1 MKQFLSQHNQTR
13 DRLQALRSVLTFCFG
28 IGYIANVFLAQ
39 PLLALINTIM
49 LVFAV
54 ILSFIA
60 TKGSTRMIAAILLF
74 VGAFLLIYAQAPLD
88 VWEKALLENGY
99 LLAMFI
105 MVPLISLP
113 VRYGGYNESLEAL
126 FERFGNSESR
136 FYGLVSVMTAFLG
149 VLVSI
154 ASVPLTCEVARSSRF
169 ADNAR
174 VLATALSR
182 GFITCLFWAPTTATI
197 ALSLQLT
204 GADWLSV
211 LPFGLFFAIVA
222 GFIGWIMTTLRER
235 FIVGRSRAQDS
246 SNEGNVDPVDTDLE
260 TDSSRL
266 SDQGK
271 GAGLSRPGAGTL
283 DHKKIVELIFFSAL
297 YIVAVM
303 LVGQCLGI
311 SIIVAVA
318 LMSILIPI
326 IWMAT
331 IKRTVLF
338 KQKVKEEYVAVKLPN
353 VKGQLILFTA
363 AGVLA
368 SGISYSGVG
377 EMAVTALLQVT
388 NEGVL
393 AVTILVMAL
402 ALVCSAFGVHPL
414 VYTTVIGGSLSAA
427 QLGVSPVYLALL
439 LAMGWALGNAVCPT
453 SANTIAVSQLVEHS
467 PFKLALNWN
476 VSYVLVS
483 TVILIALLWLGH
495 CLALC

>member
-1 MKQFLSQHNQTR
+1 MNKQTR
-13 DRLQALRSVLTFCFG
+13 DRLQAVRSVLTFCFG

-39 PLLALINTIM
+39 SLLALINTIT
-49 LVFAV
+49 LILAV

-60 TKGSTRMIAAILLF
+60 TKGSTRMIAAVLF
-74 VGAFLLIYAQAPLD
+74 IVGAFLLFYTQAPLD

-126 FERFGNSESR
+126 FDRFGNSKSR

-154 ASVPLTCEVARSSRF
+154 ASVPLTCEVARSSHF
-169 ADNAR
+169 ATNAR
-174 VLATALSR
+174 ILATALSR
-182 GFITCLFWAPTTATI
+182 GFVTCLFWAPTTATI

-204 GADWLSV
+204 GANWLSV
-211 LPFGLFFAIVA
+211 LPFGLLFAIIA
-222 GFIGWIMTTLRER
+222 GFIGWIMTTIRENLIAR
-235 FIVGRSRAQDS
+235 RSQLNTSLSKNKNNTHIDANLNS
-246 SNEGNVDPVDTDLE
+246 SSLHPSKYEVTSHQPHSGVFD
-260 TDSSRL
+260 R
-266 SDQGK
+266 
-271 GAGLSRPGAGTL
+271 
-283 DHKKIVELIFFSAL
+283 KKIIELVLFSVL

-303 LVGQCLGI
+303 LVGQCLRI

-326 IWMAT
+326 IWMVA
-331 IKRTVLF
+331 IKRVMLF
-338 KQKVKEEYVAVKLPN
+338 KQKVKDEYVAVKLPN
-353 VKGQLILFTA
+353 VKGQMILFTA

-377 EMAVTALLQVT
+377 EMAVTTLLQIT
-388 NEGVL
+388 NGGALE
-393 AVTILVMAL
+393 ATILVMIL

-414 VYTTVIGGSLSAA
+414 VYTTVIGGSLTAA
-427 QLGVSPVYLALL
+427 QLGVSPVYMTLL

-453 SANTIAVSQLVEHS
+453 SANSIAVSQLVERS

-483 TVILIALLWLGH
+483 TVILVAFLWLGH
-495 CLALC
+495 CASLL

>member
-1 MKQFLSQHNQTR
+1 MNKQTR
-13 DRLQALRSVLTFCFG
+13 DRLQAVRSVLTFCFG

-39 PLLALINTIM
+39 SLLALINTIT
-49 LVFAV
+49 LILAV

-60 TKGSTRMIAAILLF
+60 AKGSTRMIAAVLF
-74 VGAFLLIYAQAPLD
+74 IVGAFLLFYTQAPLD

-126 FERFGNSESR
+126 FDRFGNSKSR

-154 ASVPLTCEVARSSRF
+154 ASVPLTCEVARSSHF
-169 ADNAR
+169 ATNAR
-174 VLATALSR
+174 ILATALSR

-204 GADWLSV
+204 GANWLSV
-211 LPFGLFFAIVA
+211 LPFGLLFAIIA
-222 GFIGWIMTTLRER
+222 GFIGWIMTTIRENLIAR
-235 FIVGRSRAQDS
+235 RSQLNTSLSKNKNDTHIDANLNS
-246 SNEGNVDPVDTDLE
+246 SSLHPSKYEVASHQPHSGVFD
-260 TDSSRL
+260 R
-266 SDQGK
+266 
-271 GAGLSRPGAGTL
+271 
-283 DHKKIVELIFFSAL
+283 KKIIELVLFSVL

-303 LVGQCLGI
+303 LVGQCLRI

-326 IWMAT
+326 IWMVA
-331 IKRTVLF
+331 IKRVTLF
-338 KQKVKEEYVAVKLPN
+338 KQKVKDEYVAVKLPN
-353 VKGQLILFTA
+353 VKGQMILFTA

-377 EMAVTALLQVT
+377 EMAVTALLQIT
-388 NEGVL
+388 NGGALE
-393 AVTILVMAL
+393 ATILVMVL

-414 VYTTVIGGSLSAA
+414 VYTTVIGGSLTAV
-427 QLGVSPVYLALL
+427 QLGVSPVYMALL

-453 SANTIAVSQLVEHS
+453 SANSIAVSQLVERS

-483 TVILIALLWLGH
+483 TVILVAFLWLGH
-495 CLALC
+495 CASLL

>member
-1 MKQFLSQHNQTR
+1 MNKQTR
-13 DRLQALRSVLTFCFG
+13 DRLQAVRSVLTFCFG

-39 PLLALINTIM
+39 SLLALINTIT
-49 LVFAV
+49 LILAV

-60 TKGSTRMIAAILLF
+60 TKGSTRMIAAVLF
-74 VGAFLLIYAQAPLD
+74 IVGAFLLFYTQAPLD

-126 FERFGNSESR
+126 FDRFGNSKSR

-154 ASVPLTCEVARSSRF
+154 ASVPLTCEVARSSHF
-169 ADNAR
+169 ATNAR
-174 VLATALSR
+174 ILATALSR
-182 GFITCLFWAPTTATI
+182 GFVTCLFWAPTTATI

-204 GADWLSV
+204 GANWLSV
-211 LPFGLFFAIVA
+211 LPFGLLFAIIA
-222 GFIGWIMTTLRER
+222 GFIGWIMTTIRENLIAR
-235 FIVGRSRAQDS
+235 RSQLNTSLSKNKNNTHIDANLNS
-246 SNEGNVDPVDTDLE
+246 SSLHPSKYEVTSHQPHSGIFD
-260 TDSSRL
+260 R
-266 SDQGK
+266 
-271 GAGLSRPGAGTL
+271 
-283 DHKKIVELIFFSAL
+283 KKIIELVLFSVL

-303 LVGQCLGI
+303 LVGQCLRI

-326 IWMAT
+326 IWMVA
-331 IKRTVLF
+331 IKRVTLF
-338 KQKVKEEYVAVKLPN
+338 KQKVKDEYVAVKLPN
-353 VKGQLILFTA
+353 VKGQMILFTA

-377 EMAVTALLQVT
+377 EMAVTTLLQIT
-388 NEGVL
+388 NGGALE
-393 AVTILVMAL
+393 ATILVMIL

-414 VYTTVIGGSLSAA
+414 VYTTVIGGSLTAA
-427 QLGVSPVYLALL
+427 QLGVSPVYMTLL

-453 SANTIAVSQLVEHS
+453 SANSIAVSQLVERS

-483 TVILIALLWLGH
+483 TVILVAFLWLGH
-495 CLALC
+495 CASLL

>member
-1 MKQFLSQHNQTR
+1 MNKQTG
-13 DRLQALRSVLTFCFG
+13 DRLQAVRSVLTFCFG

-39 PLLALINTIM
+39 SLLALINTIT
-49 LVFAV
+49 LILAV

-60 TKGSTRMIAAILLF
+60 TKGSTRMIAAVLF
-74 VGAFLLIYAQAPLD
+74 IVGAFLLFYTQAPLD

-126 FERFGNSESR
+126 FDRFGNSKSR

-154 ASVPLTCEVARSSRF
+154 ASVPLTCEVARSSHF
-169 ADNAR
+169 ATNAR
-174 VLATALSR
+174 ILATALSR

-204 GADWLSV
+204 GANWLSV
-211 LPFGLFFAIVA
+211 LPFGLLFAIIA
-222 GFIGWIMTTLRER
+222 GFIGWIMTTIRENLIARRSQLNTSLSKNKNDTHIDANLNSSSLRASKHE
-235 FIVGRSRAQDS
+235 VA
-246 SNEGNVDPVDTDLE
+246 SNQPYSGVFD
-260 TDSSRL
+260 R
-266 SDQGK
+266 
-271 GAGLSRPGAGTL
+271 
-283 DHKKIVELIFFSAL
+283 KKIIELVLFSVL

-303 LVGQCLGI
+303 LVGQCLKI

-326 IWMAT
+326 IWMVA
-331 IKRTVLF
+331 IKRVTLF
-338 KQKVKEEYVAVKLPN
+338 KQKVKDEYVAVKLPN
-353 VKGQLILFTA
+353 VKGQMILFTA

-377 EMAVTALLQVT
+377 EMAVTALLQIT
-388 NEGVL
+388 NGGALE
-393 AVTILVMAL
+393 ATILVMVL

-414 VYTTVIGGSLSAA
+414 VYTTVIGGSLTAA
-427 QLGVSPVYLALL
+427 QLGVSPVYMALL

-453 SANTIAVSQLVEHS
+453 SANSIAVSQLVERS

-483 TVILIALLWLGH
+483 TVILVALLWLGH
-495 CLALC
+495 CASLL

>member
-1 MKQFLSQHNQTR
+1 MKHFLSQHNQIE
-13 DRLQALRSVLTFCFG
+13 DRLQTLRSVLTFCFG
-28 IGYIANVFLAQ
+28 IGYIANVFLVQ

-49 LVFAV
+49 LVLAV

-60 TKGSTRMIAAILLF
+60 TKGSTRMIAAVLLF

-169 ADNAR
+169 AANAR

-182 GFITCLFWAPTTATI
+182 GVITCLFWAPTTATI

-246 SNEGNVDPVDTDLE
+246 SNEGNVDPDSDA
-260 TDSSRL
+260 DSSRS
-266 SDQGK
+266 SDRGK
-271 GAGLSRPGAGTL
+271 GAGLSRPGAGAL
-283 DHKKIVELIFFSAL
+283 DHKKIAELILFSVL

-326 IWMAT
+326 IWMAA

-353 VKGQLILFTA
+353 VKGQMILFTA

-388 NEGVL
+388 NEGAL

>member
-1 MKQFLSQHNQTR
+1 MNKQTG
-13 DRLQALRSVLTFCFG
+13 DRLQTARSVLTFCFG

-39 PLLALINTIM
+39 PLLALINTVT
-49 LVFAV
+49 LVLAV

-60 TKGSTRMIAAILLF
+60 TKGSTRMIAAVLF
-74 VGAFLLIYAQAPLD
+74 FIGSLLLIYAQAPLD

-126 FERFGNSESR
+126 FDRFGNSKSR

-154 ASVPLTCEVARSSRF
+154 ASVPLTCEVARSSHF
-169 ADNAR
+169 ATNAR
-174 VLATALSR
+174 ILATALSR

-211 LPFGLFFAIVA
+211 LPFGLFFAIIA
-222 GFIGWIMTTLRER
+222 GFIGWVMTTIRENLIARR
-235 FIVGRSRAQDS
+235 FNPNTSSRSKSACIITEQDS
-246 SNEGNVDPVDTDLE
+246 FSPYASVDGTTTDPPH
-260 TDSSRL
+260 SS
-266 SDQGK
+266 
-271 GAGLSRPGAGTL
+271 TL
-283 DHKKIVELIFFSAL
+283 DHKKIVELVLFSAL

-303 LVGQCLGI
+303 LIGQCLKI

-326 IWMAT
+326 IWMVAIRRVT
-331 IKRTVLF
+331 LF
-338 KQKVKEEYVAVKLPN
+338 RQKVKDEYVAIKLPN
-353 VKGQLILFTA
+353 VKGQMILFTA

-377 EMAVTALLQVT
+377 KVAVTALLQIT
-388 NEGVL
+388 NGGVL
-393 AVTILVMAL
+393 EVTILVMAL

-453 SANTIAVSQLVEHS
+453 SANSIAVSQLVEHS

-483 TVILIALLWLGH
+483 AVVLVVFLWLGH
-495 CLALC
+495 CVSLL

>member
-1 MKQFLSQHNQTR
+1 MNKQTR
-13 DRLQALRSVLTFCFG
+13 DRLQAVRSVLTFCFG

-39 PLLALINTIM
+39 SLLALINTIT
-49 LVFAV
+49 LILAV

-60 TKGSTRMIAAILLF
+60 TKGSTRMIAAVLF
-74 VGAFLLIYAQAPLD
+74 VVGAFLLIYTQAPLD

-105 MVPLISLP
+105 MIPLISLP

-126 FERFGNSESR
+126 FDHFGNSKSH

-154 ASVPLTCEVARSSRF
+154 ASVPLTCEVARSSHF
-169 ADNAR
+169 ATNAR
-174 VLATALSR
+174 ILATALSR

-204 GADWLSV
+204 GANWLSV
-211 LPFGLFFAIVA
+211 LPFGLLFAIIA
-222 GFIGWIMTTLRER
+222 GFIGWIMTTIRENLIAR
-235 FIVGRSRAQDS
+235 RSQLNTSLSKNKNNTHIDANLNS
-246 SNEGNVDPVDTDLE
+246 SSLHPSKYEVTSHQPHSGVFD
-260 TDSSRL
+260 R
-266 SDQGK
+266 
-271 GAGLSRPGAGTL
+271 
-283 DHKKIVELIFFSAL
+283 KKIIELVLFSVL

-303 LVGQCLGI
+303 LVGQCLRI

-326 IWMAT
+326 IWMVA
-331 IKRTVLF
+331 IKRVTLF
-338 KQKVKEEYVAVKLPN
+338 KQKVKDEYVAVKLPN
-353 VKGQLILFTA
+353 VKGQMILFTA

-377 EMAVTALLQVT
+377 EMAVTTLLQIT
-388 NEGVL
+388 NGGALE
-393 AVTILVMAL
+393 ATILVMIL

-414 VYTTVIGGSLSAA
+414 VYTTVIGGSLTAA
-427 QLGVSPVYLALL
+427 QLGVSPVYMTLL

-453 SANTIAVSQLVEHS
+453 SANSIAVSQLVERS

-483 TVILIALLWLGH
+483 TVILVAFLWLGH
-495 CLALC
+495 CASLL

>member
-1 MKQFLSQHNQTR
+1 MNKQTR
-13 DRLQALRSVLTFCFG
+13 DRLQAVRSVLTFCFG

-39 PLLALINTIM
+39 SLLALINTIT
-49 LVFAV
+49 LILAV

-60 TKGSTRMIAAILLF
+60 TKGSTRMIAAVLF
-74 VGAFLLIYAQAPLD
+74 IVGAFLLFYTQAPLD

-105 MVPLISLP
+105 MVPLIRLP

-126 FERFGNSESR
+126 FDRFGNSKSR

-154 ASVPLTCEVARSSRF
+154 ASVPLTCEVARSSHF
-169 ADNAR
+169 AANAR
-174 VLATALSR
+174 ILATALSR

-204 GADWLSV
+204 GANWLSV
-211 LPFGLFFAIVA
+211 LPFGLLFAIIA
-222 GFIGWIMTTLRER
+222 GFIGWIMTTIRENLIAR
-235 FIVGRSRAQDS
+235 RSQLNTSLSKNKNDTHIDANLNS
-246 SNEGNVDPVDTDLE
+246 SSLHPSKYEVTSHQPHSGVFD
-260 TDSSRL
+260 R
-266 SDQGK
+266 
-271 GAGLSRPGAGTL
+271 
-283 DHKKIVELIFFSAL
+283 KKIIELVLFSVL

-303 LVGQCLGI
+303 LVGQCLRI

-326 IWMAT
+326 IWMVA
-331 IKRTVLF
+331 IKRVTLF
-338 KQKVKEEYVAVKLPN
+338 KQKVKDEYVAVKLPN
-353 VKGQLILFTA
+353 VKGQMILFTA

-377 EMAVTALLQVT
+377 EMAVTTLLQIT
-388 NEGVL
+388 NGGALE
-393 AVTILVMAL
+393 ATILVMIL

-414 VYTTVIGGSLSAA
+414 VYTTVIGGSLTAA
-427 QLGVSPVYLALL
+427 QLGVSPVYMALL

-453 SANTIAVSQLVEHS
+453 SANSIAVSQLVERS

-483 TVILIALLWLGH
+483 TVILVAFLWLGH
-495 CLALC
+495 CASLL

>member
-1 MKQFLSQHNQTR
+1 MNKQTR
-13 DRLQALRSVLTFCFG
+13 DRLQAVRSVLTFCFG

-39 PLLALINTIM
+39 SLLALINTIT
-49 LVFAV
+49 LILAV

-60 TKGSTRMIAAILLF
+60 TKGSTRMIAAVLF
-74 VGAFLLIYAQAPLD
+74 IVGAFLLFYTQAPLD

-126 FERFGNSESR
+126 FDRFGNSKSR

-154 ASVPLTCEVARSSRF
+154 ASVPLTCEVARSSHF
-169 ADNAR
+169 AANAR
-174 VLATALSR
+174 ILATALSR

-211 LPFGLFFAIVA
+211 LPFGLLFAIIA
-222 GFIGWIMTTLRER
+222 GFIGWIMTTIRENLIAR
-235 FIVGRSRAQDS
+235 RSQLNTSLSKNKNDTHIDANLNS
-246 SNEGNVDPVDTDLE
+246 SSLHPSKYEVTSHQPHSGVFD
-260 TDSSRL
+260 R
-266 SDQGK
+266 
-271 GAGLSRPGAGTL
+271 
-283 DHKKIVELIFFSAL
+283 KKIIELVLFSVL

-303 LVGQCLGI
+303 LVGQCLRI

-326 IWMAT
+326 IWMVA
-331 IKRTVLF
+331 IKRVTLF
-338 KQKVKEEYVAVKLPN
+338 KQKVKDEYVAVKLPN
-353 VKGQLILFTA
+353 VKGQMILFTA

-377 EMAVTALLQVT
+377 EMAVTTLLQIT
-388 NEGVL
+388 NGGALE
-393 AVTILVMAL
+393 ATILVMIL

-414 VYTTVIGGSLSAA
+414 VYTTVIGGSLTAA
-427 QLGVSPVYLALL
+427 QLGVSPVYMALL

-453 SANTIAVSQLVEHS
+453 SANSIAVSQLVERS

-483 TVILIALLWLGH
+483 TVILVAFLWLGH
-495 CLALC
+495 CASLL

>member
-1 MKQFLSQHNQTR
+1 MNKQTR
-13 DRLQALRSVLTFCFG
+13 DRLQAVRSVLTFCFG

-39 PLLALINTIM
+39 SLLALINTIT
-49 LVFAV
+49 LILAV

-60 TKGSTRMIAAILLF
+60 TKGSTRMIAAVLF
-74 VGAFLLIYAQAPLD
+74 IVGAFLLFYTQAPLD

-126 FERFGNSESR
+126 FDRFGDSKSR

-154 ASVPLTCEVARSSRF
+154 ASVPLTCEVARSRHF
-169 ADNAR
+169 ATNAR
-174 VLATALSR
+174 ILATALSR

-204 GADWLSV
+204 GANWLSV
-211 LPFGLFFAIVA
+211 LPFGLLFAIIA
-222 GFIGWIMTTLRER
+222 GFIGWIMTTIRENLIAR
-235 FIVGRSRAQDS
+235 RSQLNTSLSKNKNDTHIDANLNS
-246 SNEGNVDPVDTDLE
+246 SSLHPSKYEVTSHQPHSGVFD
-260 TDSSRL
+260 R
-266 SDQGK
+266 
-271 GAGLSRPGAGTL
+271 
-283 DHKKIVELIFFSAL
+283 KKIIELVLFSVL

-303 LVGQCLGI
+303 LVGQCLRI

-326 IWMAT
+326 IWMVA
-331 IKRTVLF
+331 IKRVTLF
-338 KQKVKEEYVAVKLPN
+338 KQKVKDEYVAVKLPN
-353 VKGQLILFTA
+353 VKGQMILFTA

-377 EMAVTALLQVT
+377 EMAVTTLLQIT
-388 NEGVL
+388 NGGALE
-393 AVTILVMAL
+393 ATILVMIL

-414 VYTTVIGGSLSAA
+414 VYTTVIGGSLTAA
-427 QLGVSPVYLALL
+427 QLGVSPVYMTLL

-453 SANTIAVSQLVEHS
+453 SANSIAVSQLVERS

-483 TVILIALLWLGH
+483 TVILVAFLWLGH
-495 CLALC
+495 CASLL

>member
-1 MKQFLSQHNQTR
+1 MNKQTR
-13 DRLQALRSVLTFCFG
+13 DRLQAVRSVLTFCFG

-39 PLLALINTIM
+39 SLLALINTIT
-49 LVFAV
+49 LILAV

-60 TKGSTRMIAAILLF
+60 TKGSTRMIAAVLF
-74 VGAFLLIYAQAPLD
+74 IVGAFLLFYTQAPLD

-126 FERFGNSESR
+126 FDRFGNSKSR

-154 ASVPLTCEVARSSRF
+154 ASVPLTCEVARSSHF
-169 ADNAR
+169 ATNAR
-174 VLATALSR
+174 ILATALSR

-204 GADWLSV
+204 GANWLSV
-211 LPFGLFFAIVA
+211 LPFGLLFAIIA
-222 GFIGWIMTTLRER
+222 GFIGWIMTTIRENLIAR
-235 FIVGRSRAQDS
+235 RSQLNTSLSKNKNDTHIDANLNS
-246 SNEGNVDPVDTDLE
+246 SSLHPSKYEVTSHQPHSGVFD
-260 TDSSRL
+260 R
-266 SDQGK
+266 
-271 GAGLSRPGAGTL
+271 
-283 DHKKIVELIFFSAL
+283 KKIIELVLFSVL

-303 LVGQCLGI
+303 LVGQCLRI

-326 IWMAT
+326 IWMVA
-331 IKRTVLF
+331 IKRVTLF
-338 KQKVKEEYVAVKLPN
+338 KQKVKDEYVAVKLPN
-353 VKGQLILFTA
+353 VKGQMILFTA

-377 EMAVTALLQVT
+377 EMAVTTLLQIT
-388 NEGVL
+388 NGGALE
-393 AVTILVMAL
+393 ATILVMIL

-414 VYTTVIGGSLSAA
+414 VYTTVIGGSLTAA
-427 QLGVSPVYLALL
+427 QLGVSPVYMTLL

-453 SANTIAVSQLVEHS
+453 SANSIAVSQLVERS

-483 TVILIALLWLGH
+483 TVILVAFLWLGH
-495 CLALC
+495 CASLL

>member
-1 MKQFLSQHNQTR
+1 MNKQTR
-13 DRLQALRSVLTFCFG
+13 DRLQAVRSVLTFCFG

-39 PLLALINTIM
+39 SLLALINTIT
-49 LVFAV
+49 LILAV

-60 TKGSTRMIAAILLF
+60 TKGSTRMIAAVLF
-74 VGAFLLIYAQAPLD
+74 IVGAFLLFYTQAPLD

-126 FERFGNSESR
+126 FDRFGNSKSR

-154 ASVPLTCEVARSSRF
+154 ASVPLTCEVARSSHF
-169 ADNAR
+169 AANAR
-174 VLATALSR
+174 ILATALSR

-204 GADWLSV
+204 GANWLSV
-211 LPFGLFFAIVA
+211 LPFGLLFAIIA
-222 GFIGWIMTTLRER
+222 GFIGWIMTTIRENLIAR
-235 FIVGRSRAQDS
+235 RSQLNTSLSKNKNNTHIDANLNS
-246 SNEGNVDPVDTDLE
+246 SSLHPSKYEVTSHQPHSGVFD
-260 TDSSRL
+260 R
-266 SDQGK
+266 
-271 GAGLSRPGAGTL
+271 
-283 DHKKIVELIFFSAL
+283 KKIIELVLLSVL

-303 LVGQCLGI
+303 LVGQCLRI

-326 IWMAT
+326 IWMVA
-331 IKRTVLF
+331 IKRVILF
-338 KQKVKEEYVAVKLPN
+338 KQKVKDEYVAVKLPN
-353 VKGQLILFTA
+353 VKGQMILFTA

-377 EMAVTALLQVT
+377 EMVVTALLQIT
-388 NEGVL
+388 NGGAL
-393 AVTILVMAL
+393 GATILVMIL
-402 ALVCSAFGVHPL
+402 ALVCSAFGIHPL
-414 VYTTVIGGSLSAA
+414 VYTTVIGGSLTAA
-427 QLGVSPVYLALL
+427 QLGVSPVYMALL

-453 SANTIAVSQLVEHS
+453 SANSIAVSQLVERS

-483 TVILIALLWLGH
+483 TVILVAFLWLGH
-495 CLALC
+495 CASLL

>member
-1 MKQFLSQHNQTR
+1 MKHFLSQHNQIE
-13 DRLQALRSVLTFCFG
+13 DRLQTLRSVLTFCFG
-28 IGYIANVFLAQ
+28 IGYIANVFLVQ

-49 LVFAV
+49 LVLAV

-60 TKGSTRMIAAILLF
+60 TKGSTRMIAAVLLF

-169 ADNAR
+169 AANAR

-246 SNEGNVDPVDTDLE
+246 SNEGNVDPDSDA
-260 TDSSRL
+260 DSSRS
-266 SDQGK
+266 SDRGK
-271 GAGLSRPGAGTL
+271 GAGLSRPGAGAL
-283 DHKKIVELIFFSAL
+283 DHKKIAELILFSVL

-326 IWMAT
+326 IWMAA

-353 VKGQLILFTA
+353 VKGQMILFTA

>member
-1 MKQFLSQHNQTR
+1 MNKQTR
-13 DRLQALRSVLTFCFG
+13 DRLQAVRSVLTFCFG

-39 PLLALINTIM
+39 SLLALINTIT
-49 LVFAV
+49 LILAV

-60 TKGSTRMIAAILLF
+60 TKGSTRMIAAVLF
-74 VGAFLLIYAQAPLD
+74 IVGAFLLFYTQAPLD

-126 FERFGNSESR
+126 FDRFGNSKSR

-154 ASVPLTCEVARSSRF
+154 ASVPLTCEVARSSHF
-169 ADNAR
+169 ATNAR
-174 VLATALSR
+174 ILATALSR

-204 GADWLSV
+204 GANWLSV
-211 LPFGLFFAIVA
+211 LPFGLLFAIIA
-222 GFIGWIMTTLRER
+222 GFIGWIMTTIRENLIARRSQLNTSLSKNKNDTHIDANLNSSSLRASKHE
-235 FIVGRSRAQDS
+235 VV
-246 SNEGNVDPVDTDLE
+246 SNQPHSGIFD
-260 TDSSRL
+260 R
-266 SDQGK
+266 
-271 GAGLSRPGAGTL
+271 
-283 DHKKIVELIFFSAL
+283 KKIIELVLFSVL

-303 LVGQCLGI
+303 LVGQCLRI

-326 IWMAT
+326 IWMVA
-331 IKRTVLF
+331 IKRVTLF
-338 KQKVKEEYVAVKLPN
+338 KQKVKDEYVAVKLPN
-353 VKGQLILFTA
+353 VKGQMILFTA

-377 EMAVTALLQVT
+377 EMVVTALLQIT
-388 NEGVL
+388 NGGALE
-393 AVTILVMAL
+393 ATILVMVL

-414 VYTTVIGGSLSAA
+414 VYTTVIGGSLTAA
-427 QLGVSPVYLALL
+427 QLGVSPVYMALL

-453 SANTIAVSQLVEHS
+453 SANSIAVSQLVERS

-483 TVILIALLWLGH
+483 TVILVAFLWLGH
-495 CLALC
+495 CTSLL

>member
-1 MKQFLSQHNQTR
+1 MNKQTR
-13 DRLQALRSVLTFCFG
+13 DRLQAVRSVLTFCFG

-39 PLLALINTIM
+39 SLLALINTIT
-49 LVFAV
+49 LILAV

-60 TKGSTRMIAAILLF
+60 TKGSTRMIAAVLF
-74 VGAFLLIYAQAPLD
+74 IVGAFLLFYTQAPLD

-126 FERFGNSESR
+126 FDRFGNSKSR

-154 ASVPLTCEVARSSRF
+154 ASVPLTCEVARSSHF
-169 ADNAR
+169 AANAR
-174 VLATALSR
+174 ILATALSR

-204 GADWLSV
+204 GANWLSV
-211 LPFGLFFAIVA
+211 LPFGLLFAIIA
-222 GFIGWIMTTLRER
+222 GFIGWIMTTIRENLIAR
-235 FIVGRSRAQDS
+235 RSQLNTSLSKNKNDTHIDANLNS
-246 SNEGNVDPVDTDLE
+246 SSLHPSKYEVTSHQPHSGVFD
-260 TDSSRL
+260 R
-266 SDQGK
+266 
-271 GAGLSRPGAGTL
+271 
-283 DHKKIVELIFFSAL
+283 KKIIELVLFSVL

-303 LVGQCLGI
+303 LVGQCLRI

-326 IWMAT
+326 IWMVA
-331 IKRTVLF
+331 IKRVTLF
-338 KQKVKEEYVAVKLPN
+338 KQKVKDEYVAVKLPN
-353 VKGQLILFTA
+353 VKGQMILFTA

-377 EMAVTALLQVT
+377 EMAVTTLLQIT
-388 NEGVL
+388 NGGALE
-393 AVTILVMAL
+393 ATILVMVL

-414 VYTTVIGGSLSAA
+414 VYTTVIGGSLTAA
-427 QLGVSPVYLALL
+427 QLGVSPVYMALL

-453 SANTIAVSQLVEHS
+453 SANSIAVSQLVERS

-483 TVILIALLWLGH
+483 TVILVAFLWLGH
-495 CLALC
+495 CASLL

>member
-1 MKQFLSQHNQTR
+1 MNKQTR
-13 DRLQALRSVLTFCFG
+13 DRLQAVRSVLTFCFG

-39 PLLALINTIM
+39 SLLALINTIT
-49 LVFAV
+49 LILAV

-60 TKGSTRMIAAILLF
+60 TKGSTRMIAAVLF
-74 VGAFLLIYAQAPLD
+74 IVGAFLLFYTQAPLD

-126 FERFGNSESR
+126 FDRFGNSKSR

-154 ASVPLTCEVARSSRF
+154 ASVPLTCEVARSSHF
-169 ADNAR
+169 ATNAR
-174 VLATALSR
+174 ILATALSR
-182 GFITCLFWAPTTATI
+182 GFVTCLFWAPTTATI

-204 GADWLSV
+204 GANWLSV
-211 LPFGLFFAIVA
+211 LPFGLLFAIIA
-222 GFIGWIMTTLRER
+222 GFIGWIMTTIRENLIAR
-235 FIVGRSRAQDS
+235 RSQLNTSLSKNKNNTHIDANLNS
-246 SNEGNVDPVDTDLE
+246 SSLHPSKYEVTSHQPHSGVFD
-260 TDSSRL
+260 R
-266 SDQGK
+266 
-271 GAGLSRPGAGTL
+271 
-283 DHKKIVELIFFSAL
+283 KKIIELVLFSVL

-303 LVGQCLGI
+303 LVGQCLRI

-326 IWMAT
+326 IWMVA
-331 IKRTVLF
+331 IKRVTLF
-338 KQKVKEEYVAVKLPN
+338 KQKVKDEYVAVKLPN
-353 VKGQLILFTA
+353 VKGQMILFTA

-377 EMAVTALLQVT
+377 EMAVTTLLQIT
-388 NEGVL
+388 NGGALE
-393 AVTILVMAL
+393 ATILVMIL

-414 VYTTVIGGSLSAA
+414 VYTTVIGGSLTAA
-427 QLGVSPVYLALL
+427 QLGVSPVYMTLL

-453 SANTIAVSQLVEHS
+453 SANSIAVSQLVERS

-483 TVILIALLWLGH
+483 TVILVAFLWLGH
-495 CLALC
+495 CASLL

>member
-1 MKQFLSQHNQTR
+1 MNKQTR
-13 DRLQALRSVLTFCFG
+13 DRLQAVRSVLTFCFG

-39 PLLALINTIM
+39 SLLALINTIT
-49 LVFAV
+49 LILAV

-60 TKGSTRMIAAILLF
+60 TKGSTRMIAAVLF
-74 VGAFLLIYAQAPLD
+74 IVGAFLLFYTQAPLD

-126 FERFGNSESR
+126 FDRFGNSKSR

-154 ASVPLTCEVARSSRF
+154 ASVPLTCEVARSSHF
-169 ADNAR
+169 ATNAR
-174 VLATALSR
+174 ILATALSR

-204 GADWLSV
+204 GANWLSV
-211 LPFGLFFAIVA
+211 LPFGLLFAIIA
-222 GFIGWIMTTLRER
+222 GFIGWIMTTIRENLIAR
-235 FIVGRSRAQDS
+235 RSQLNTSLSKNKNDTHIDANLNS
-246 SNEGNVDPVDTDLE
+246 SSLHPSKYEVTSHQPHSGVFD
-260 TDSSRL
+260 R
-266 SDQGK
+266 
-271 GAGLSRPGAGTL
+271 
-283 DHKKIVELIFFSAL
+283 KKIIELVLFSVL

-303 LVGQCLGI
+303 LVGQCLRI

-326 IWMAT
+326 IWMVA
-331 IKRTVLF
+331 IKRVTLF
-338 KQKVKEEYVAVKLPN
+338 KQKVKDEYVAVKLPN
-353 VKGQLILFTA
+353 VKGQMILFTA

-377 EMAVTALLQVT
+377 EMAVTTLLQIT
-388 NEGVL
+388 NGGALE
-393 AVTILVMAL
+393 ATILVMIL

-414 VYTTVIGGSLSAA
+414 VYTTVIGGSLTAA
-427 QLGVSPVYLALL
+427 QLGVSPVYMALL

-453 SANTIAVSQLVEHS
+453 SANSIAVSQLVERS

-483 TVILIALLWLGH
+483 TVILVAFLWLGH
-495 CLALC
+495 CASLL

>member
-1 MKQFLSQHNQTR
+1 M
-13 DRLQALRSVLTFCFG
+13 
-28 IGYIANVFLAQ
+28 
-39 PLLALINTIM
+39 
-49 LVFAV
+49 
-54 ILSFIA
+54 
-60 TKGSTRMIAAILLF
+60 
-74 VGAFLLIYAQAPLD
+74 
-88 VWEKALLENGY
+88 
-99 LLAMFI
+99 
-105 MVPLISLP
+105 
-113 VRYGGYNESLEAL
+113 
-126 FERFGNSESR
+126 
-136 FYGLVSVMTAFLG
+136 
-149 VLVSI
+149 
-154 ASVPLTCEVARSSRF
+154 
-169 ADNAR
+169 
-174 VLATALSR
+174 
-182 GFITCLFWAPTTATI
+182 
-197 ALSLQLT
+197 
-204 GADWLSV
+204 
-211 LPFGLFFAIVA
+211 
-222 GFIGWIMTTLRER
+222 
-235 FIVGRSRAQDS
+235 
-246 SNEGNVDPVDTDLE
+246 
-260 TDSSRL
+260 
-266 SDQGK
+266 
-271 GAGLSRPGAGTL
+271 
-283 DHKKIVELIFFSAL
+283 L

-326 IWMAT
+326 IWMAA

-353 VKGQLILFTA
+353 VKGQMILFTA
-363 AGVLA
+363 AAVLA

-453 SANTIAVSQLVEHS
+453 SANTIAVSQLVERS

>member
-1 MKQFLSQHNQTR
+1 MNEQIE
-13 DRLQALRSVLTFCFG
+13 DRLQTLRSVLTFCFG

-49 LVFAV
+49 LVLAV

-60 TKGSTRMIAAILLF
+60 TKESTRMIAAVLLF

-169 ADNAR
+169 AGNAR

-235 FIVGRSRAQDS
+235 FIIGRSRAQDS
-246 SNEGNVDPVDTDLE
+246 SNEGNVDPDSDA
-260 TDSSRL
+260 DSSRS
-266 SDQGK
+266 SDRGK
-271 GAGLSRPGAGTL
+271 GAGLSRPGAGAL
-283 DHKKIVELIFFSAL
+283 DHKKIAELILFSVL

-326 IWMAT
+326 IWMAA

-353 VKGQLILFTA
+353 VKGQMILFTA

-427 QLGVSPVYLALL
+427 QLGVSSVYLALL

>member
-1 MKQFLSQHNQTR
+1 MNKQTR
-13 DRLQALRSVLTFCFG
+13 DRLQAVRSVLTFCFG

-39 PLLALINTIM
+39 SLLALINTIT
-49 LVFAV
+49 LILAV

-60 TKGSTRMIAAILLF
+60 TKGSTRMIAAVLF
-74 VGAFLLIYAQAPLD
+74 IVGAFLLFYTQAPLD

-126 FERFGNSESR
+126 FDRFGNSKSR

-154 ASVPLTCEVARSSRF
+154 ASVPLTCEVARSSHF
-169 ADNAR
+169 ATNAR
-174 VLATALSR
+174 ILATALSR
-182 GFITCLFWAPTTATI
+182 GFVTCLFWAPTTATI

-204 GADWLSV
+204 GANWLSV
-211 LPFGLFFAIVA
+211 LPFGLLFAIIA
-222 GFIGWIMTTLRER
+222 GFIGWIMTTIRENLIAR
-235 FIVGRSRAQDS
+235 RSQLNTSLSKNKNNTHIDANLNS
-246 SNEGNVDPVDTDLE
+246 SSLHPSKYEVTSHQPHSGVFD
-260 TDSSRL
+260 R
-266 SDQGK
+266 
-271 GAGLSRPGAGTL
+271 
-283 DHKKIVELIFFSAL
+283 KKIIELVLFSVL

-303 LVGQCLGI
+303 LVGQCLRI

-326 IWMAT
+326 IWMVA
-331 IKRTVLF
+331 IKRVTLF
-338 KQKVKEEYVAVKLPN
+338 KQKVKDEYVAVKLPN
-353 VKGQLILFTA
+353 VKGQMILFTA

-377 EMAVTALLQVT
+377 EMAVTALLQIT
-388 NEGVL
+388 NGGALE
-393 AVTILVMAL
+393 ATILVMVL
-402 ALVCSAFGVHPL
+402 ALVCPAFGVHPL
-414 VYTTVIGGSLSAA
+414 VYTTVIGGSLTAA
-427 QLGVSPVYLALL
+427 QLGVSPVYMALL

-453 SANTIAVSQLVEHS
+453 SANSIAVSQLVERS

-483 TVILIALLWLGH
+483 TVILVAFLWLGH
-495 CLALC
+495 CASLL

>member
-1 MKQFLSQHNQTR
+1 MKHFLSQYKQIE

-39 PLLALINTIM
+39 PLLALINTIT
-49 LVFAV
+49 LILAV

-60 TKGSTRMIAAILLF
+60 TKGSTRMIAAVLFF
-74 VGAFLLIYAQAPLD
+74 VGGFLLIYAQAPLD
-88 VWEKALLENGY
+88 IWEKALLENGY

-169 ADNAR
+169 AVNAR

-211 LPFGLFFAIVA
+211 LPFGLFFAIMA
-222 GFIGWIMTTLRER
+222 GFIGWVMTTIRER
-235 FIVGRSRAQDS
+235 FIARRSCTQVSLVEGEGVRA
-246 SNEGNVDPVDTDLE
+246 DTDPDDSFSLSLE
-260 TDSSRL
+260 R
-266 SDQGK
+266 GK
-271 GAGLSRPGAGTL
+271 GTGSPQPGAL
-283 DHKKIVELIFFSAL
+283 DHKKIAELILFSAL

-318 LMSILIPI
+318 LMSILVPI
-326 IWMAT
+326 IWMAA
-331 IKRTVLF
+331 IKRMSLF
-338 KQKVKEEYVAVKLPN
+338 KQKVKEEYVAAKLPN
-353 VKGQLILFTA
+353 VKGQMILFTA

-393 AVTILVMAL
+393 AVTILVMVL

-453 SANTIAVSQLVEHS
+453 SANTIAVSQLVERS

-476 VSYVLVS
+476 VAYVLVS
-483 TVILIALLWLGH
+483 TVVLVALLWLGH

>member
-1 MKQFLSQHNQTR
+1 MNKQTR
-13 DRLQALRSVLTFCFG
+13 DRLQAVRSVLTFCFG

-39 PLLALINTIM
+39 SLLALINTIT
-49 LVFAV
+49 LILAV

-60 TKGSTRMIAAILLF
+60 TKGPTRMIAAVLF
-74 VGAFLLIYAQAPLD
+74 IVGAFLLFYTQAPLD

-126 FERFGNSESR
+126 FDRFGNSKSR

-154 ASVPLTCEVARSSRF
+154 ASVPLTCEVARSSHF
-169 ADNAR
+169 AANAR
-174 VLATALSR
+174 ILATALSR

-204 GADWLSV
+204 GANWLSV
-211 LPFGLFFAIVA
+211 LPFGLLFAIIA
-222 GFIGWIMTTLRER
+222 GFIGWIMTTIRENLIARRSQLNTSLSKNKNDTHIDANLNSPSLRASKHEVASHQPHSGIFDR
-235 FIVGRSRAQDS
+235 
-246 SNEGNVDPVDTDLE
+246 
-260 TDSSRL
+260 
-266 SDQGK
+266 
-271 GAGLSRPGAGTL
+271 
-283 DHKKIVELIFFSAL
+283 KKIIELVLFSVL

-303 LVGQCLGI
+303 LVGQCLRI

-326 IWMAT
+326 IWMVT
-331 IKRTVLF
+331 IKRVTLF
-338 KQKVKEEYVAVKLPN
+338 KQKVKDEYVAVKLPN
-353 VKGQLILFTA
+353 VKGQMILFTA
-363 AGVLA
+363 ASVLA

-377 EMAVTALLQVT
+377 EMAVTTLLQIT
-388 NEGVL
+388 NGGALE
-393 AVTILVMAL
+393 ATILAMVL

-414 VYTTVIGGSLSAA
+414 VYTTVIGGSLTAA
-427 QLGVSPVYLALL
+427 QLGVSPVYMALL

-453 SANTIAVSQLVEHS
+453 SANSIAVSQLVERS

-483 TVILIALLWLGH
+483 TVILVAFLWLGH
-495 CLALC
+495 CASLL

>member
-1 MKQFLSQHNQTR
+1 MNKQTR
-13 DRLQALRSVLTFCFG
+13 DRLQAVRSVLTFCFG

-39 PLLALINTIM
+39 SLLALINTIT
-49 LVFAV
+49 LILAV

-60 TKGSTRMIAAILLF
+60 TKGSTRIIAAVLF
-74 VGAFLLIYAQAPLD
+74 IVGAFLLFYTQAPLD

-126 FERFGNSESR
+126 FDRFGNSKSR

-154 ASVPLTCEVARSSRF
+154 ASVPLTCEVARSSHF
-169 ADNAR
+169 ATNAR
-174 VLATALSR
+174 ILATALSR

-204 GADWLSV
+204 GANWLSV
-211 LPFGLFFAIVA
+211 LPFGLLFAIIA
-222 GFIGWIMTTLRER
+222 GFIGWIMTTIRENLIAR
-235 FIVGRSRAQDS
+235 RSQLNTSLSKNKNDTHIDANLNS
-246 SNEGNVDPVDTDLE
+246 SSLHPSNYEVTSHQPYSGVFD
-260 TDSSRL
+260 R
-266 SDQGK
+266 
-271 GAGLSRPGAGTL
+271 
-283 DHKKIVELIFFSAL
+283 KKIIELVLFSVL

-303 LVGQCLGI
+303 LVGQCLRI

-326 IWMAT
+326 IWMVA
-331 IKRTVLF
+331 IKRVTLF
-338 KQKVKEEYVAVKLPN
+338 KQKVKDEYVAVKLPN
-353 VKGQLILFTA
+353 VKGQMILFTA

-377 EMAVTALLQVT
+377 EMAVTALLQIT
-388 NEGVL
+388 NGGALE
-393 AVTILVMAL
+393 ATILVMVL

-414 VYTTVIGGSLSAA
+414 VYTTVIGGSLTAV
-427 QLGVSPVYLALL
+427 QLGVSPVYMALL

-453 SANTIAVSQLVEHS
+453 SANSIAVSQLVERS

-476 VSYVLVS
+476 VSYVLAS
-483 TVILIALLWLGH
+483 TVILVAFLWLGH
-495 CLALC
+495 CASLL

>member
-1 MKQFLSQHNQTR
+1 MNKQTR
-13 DRLQALRSVLTFCFG
+13 DRLQAVRSVLTFCFG

-39 PLLALINTIM
+39 SLLALINTIT
-49 LVFAV
+49 LILAV

-60 TKGSTRMIAAILLF
+60 TKGSTRMIAAVLF
-74 VGAFLLIYAQAPLD
+74 IVGAFLLFYTQAPLD

-126 FERFGNSESR
+126 FDRFGDSKSR

-154 ASVPLTCEVARSSRF
+154 ASVPLTCEVARSSHF
-169 ADNAR
+169 ATNAR
-174 VLATALSR
+174 ILATALSR

-204 GADWLSV
+204 GANWLSV
-211 LPFGLFFAIVA
+211 LPFGLLFAIIA
-222 GFIGWIMTTLRER
+222 GFIGWIMTTIRENLIAR
-235 FIVGRSRAQDS
+235 RSQLNTSLSKNKNDTHIDANLNS
-246 SNEGNVDPVDTDLE
+246 SSLHPSKYEVTSHQPHSGVFD
-260 TDSSRL
+260 R
-266 SDQGK
+266 
-271 GAGLSRPGAGTL
+271 
-283 DHKKIVELIFFSAL
+283 KKIIELVLFSVL

-303 LVGQCLGI
+303 LVGQCLRI

-326 IWMAT
+326 IWMVA
-331 IKRTVLF
+331 IKRVTLF
-338 KQKVKEEYVAVKLPN
+338 KQKVKDEYVAVKLPN
-353 VKGQLILFTA
+353 VKGQMILFTA

-377 EMAVTALLQVT
+377 EMAVTTLLQIT
-388 NEGVL
+388 NGGALE
-393 AVTILVMAL
+393 ATILVMIL

-414 VYTTVIGGSLSAA
+414 VYTTVIGGSLTAA
-427 QLGVSPVYLALL
+427 QLGVSPVYMTLL

-453 SANTIAVSQLVEHS
+453 SANSIAVSQLVERS

-483 TVILIALLWLGH
+483 TVILVAFLWLGH
-495 CLALC
+495 CASLL

>member
-1 MKQFLSQHNQTR
+1 MKHFLSQYKPTEN
-13 DRLQALRSVLTFCFG
+13 RLQVLRSVLTFCFG

-39 PLLALINTIM
+39 PLLALINTIT
-49 LVFAV
+49 LVLAV

-60 TKGSTRMIAAILLF
+60 TKGSTRMIAAVLFF

-88 VWEKALLENGY
+88 IWEKALLENGY

-169 ADNAR
+169 AGNAR

-235 FIVGRSRAQDS
+235 FIARPSCTQGSLVEGEGVRADADS
-246 SNEGNVDPVDTDLE
+246 DDNPSL
-260 TDSSRL
+260 SSE
-266 SDQGK
+266 QGK
-271 GAGLSRPGAGTL
+271 GIGSPQPGAL
-283 DHKKIVELIFFSAL
+283 DHKKIAELILFSAL

-318 LMSILIPI
+318 LMSILVPI
-326 IWMAT
+326 IWMAA
-331 IKRTVLF
+331 IKRMPLF

-353 VKGQLILFTA
+353 VKGQMILFTA

-377 EMAVTALLQVT
+377 EIAVTALLQVT

-453 SANTIAVSQLVEHS
+453 SANTIAVSQLVERS

-476 VSYVLVS
+476 VAYVLVS
-483 TVILIALLWLGH
+483 TVILVALLWLGH
-495 CLALC
+495 CVALL

>member
-1 MKQFLSQHNQTR
+1 MNKQTR
-13 DRLQALRSVLTFCFG
+13 DRLQAVRSVLTFCFG

-39 PLLALINTIM
+39 SLLALINTIT
-49 LVFAV
+49 LILAV

-60 TKGSTRMIAAILLF
+60 TKGSTRMIAAVLF
-74 VGAFLLIYAQAPLD
+74 IVGAFLLFYTQAPLD

-126 FERFGNSESR
+126 FDRFGNSKSR

-154 ASVPLTCEVARSSRF
+154 ASVPLTCEVARSSHF
-169 ADNAR
+169 AANAR
-174 VLATALSR
+174 ILATALSR

-204 GADWLSV
+204 GANWLSV
-211 LPFGLFFAIVA
+211 LPFGLLFAIIA
-222 GFIGWIMTTLRER
+222 GFIGWIMTTIRENLIAR
-235 FIVGRSRAQDS
+235 RSQLNTSLSKNKNDTHIDANLNS
-246 SNEGNVDPVDTDLE
+246 SSLHPSKYEVTSHQPHSGVFD
-260 TDSSRL
+260 R
-266 SDQGK
+266 
-271 GAGLSRPGAGTL
+271 
-283 DHKKIVELIFFSAL
+283 KKIIELVLFSVL

-303 LVGQCLGI
+303 LVGQCLRI

-326 IWMAT
+326 IWMVA
-331 IKRTVLF
+331 IKRVTLF
-338 KQKVKEEYVAVKLPN
+338 KQKVKDEYVAVKLPN
-353 VKGQLILFTA
+353 VKGQMILFTA

-377 EMAVTALLQVT
+377 EMAVTTLLQIT
-388 NEGVL
+388 NGGALE
-393 AVTILVMAL
+393 ATILVMIL

-414 VYTTVIGGSLSAA
+414 VYTTVIGGSLTAA
-427 QLGVSPVYLALL
+427 QLGVSPVYMALL

-453 SANTIAVSQLVEHS
+453 SANSIAVSQLVERS

-476 VSYVLVS
+476 VSYVLVN
-483 TVILIALLWLGH
+483 TVILVAFLWLGH
-495 CLALC
+495 CASLL

>member
-1 MKQFLSQHNQTR
+1 MNKQTR
-13 DRLQALRSVLTFCFG
+13 DRLQAVRSVLTFCFG

-39 PLLALINTIM
+39 SLLALINTIT
-49 LVFAV
+49 LILAV

-60 TKGSTRMIAAILLF
+60 TKGSTRMIAAVLF
-74 VGAFLLIYAQAPLD
+74 IVGAFLLFYTQAPLD
-88 VWEKALLENGY
+88 IWEKALLENGY

-113 VRYGGYNESLEAL
+113 VRYGGYDESLEAL
-126 FERFGNSESR
+126 FDHFGNSKSR

-154 ASVPLTCEVARSSRF
+154 ASVPLTCEVARSSHF
-169 ADNAR
+169 AANAR
-174 VLATALSR
+174 ILATALSR

-204 GADWLSV
+204 GANWLSV
-211 LPFGLFFAIVA
+211 LPFGLLFAIIA
-222 GFIGWIMTTLRER
+222 GFIGWIMTTIRENLIAR
-235 FIVGRSRAQDS
+235 RSQLNTSLSKNKNDTHIDANLNS
-246 SNEGNVDPVDTDLE
+246 SSLHPSKYEVTSHQPHSGVFD
-260 TDSSRL
+260 R
-266 SDQGK
+266 
-271 GAGLSRPGAGTL
+271 
-283 DHKKIVELIFFSAL
+283 KKIIELVLFSVL

-303 LVGQCLGI
+303 LVGQCLRI

-326 IWMAT
+326 IWMVA
-331 IKRTVLF
+331 IKRVTLF
-338 KQKVKEEYVAVKLPN
+338 KQKVKDEYVAVKLPN
-353 VKGQLILFTA
+353 VKGQMILFTA

-377 EMAVTALLQVT
+377 EMAVTALLQIT
-388 NEGVL
+388 NGGALE
-393 AVTILVMAL
+393 ATILVMVL

-414 VYTTVIGGSLSAA
+414 VYTTVIGGSLTAV
-427 QLGVSPVYLALL
+427 QLGVSPVYMALL

-453 SANTIAVSQLVEHS
+453 SANSIAVSQLVERS

-483 TVILIALLWLGH
+483 TVILVAFLWLGH
-495 CLALC
+495 CASLL

>member
-1 MKQFLSQHNQTR
+1 MNEQIE
-13 DRLQALRSVLTFCFG
+13 DRLRSLRSALTFCFG

-49 LVFAV
+49 LVLAL

-60 TKGSTRMIAAILLF
+60 TKGPTRIIAAVLFF
-74 VGAFLLIYAQAPLD
+74 VGAFLLIYAQASLD
-88 VWEKALLENGY
+88 IWEKALLENGY

-136 FYGLVSVMTAFLG
+136 FYGLVSAITAFLS

-169 ADNAR
+169 AGNAR

-211 LPFGLFFAIVA
+211 LPFGLFFAIMA
-222 GFIGWIMTTLRER
+222 GFIGWVMTTIRER
-235 FIVGRSRAQDS
+235 FIIRRSSVGISLDEAKDVPI
-246 SNEGNVDPVDTDLE
+246 NTDPDTSPSLMLE
-260 TDSSRL
+260 R
-266 SDQGK
+266 GK
-271 GAGLSRPGAGTL
+271 GVRSSHSGAL
-283 DHKKIVELIFFSAL
+283 DRRKIAELIIFSAL
-297 YIVAVM
+297 YIVTVM
-303 LVGQCLGI
+303 LVGQCFGI

-318 LMSILIPI
+318 LMSILVPI
-326 IWMAT
+326 VWMAV
-331 IKRTVLF
+331 IKRIGLF
-338 KQKVKEEYVAVKLPN
+338 RQKVKEEYMAIKLPN

-377 EMAVTALLQVT
+377 ETVVTALLQVT
-388 NEGVL
+388 NEDVL
-393 AVTILVMAL
+393 AVTILVIVF

-439 LAMGWALGNAVCPT
+439 LALGWALGNAICPT
-453 SANTIAVSQLVEHS
+453 SANTIAVSQLVERS

-476 VSYVLVS
+476 VLYVLVS
-483 TVILIALLWLGH
+483 AVILVALLWMGH
-495 CLALC
+495 CVALL

>member
-1 MKQFLSQHNQTR
+1 MNKQTR
-13 DRLQALRSVLTFCFG
+13 DRLQAVRSVLTFCFG

-39 PLLALINTIM
+39 SLLALINTIT
-49 LVFAV
+49 LILAV

-60 TKGSTRMIAAILLF
+60 TKGSTRMIAAVLF
-74 VGAFLLIYAQAPLD
+74 IVGAFLLFYTQAPLD

-126 FERFGNSESR
+126 FDRFGNSKSR

-154 ASVPLTCEVARSSRF
+154 ASVPLTCEVARSSHF
-169 ADNAR
+169 AANAR
-174 VLATALSR
+174 ILATALSR

-204 GADWLSV
+204 GANWLSV
-211 LPFGLFFAIVA
+211 LPFGLLFAIIA
-222 GFIGWIMTTLRER
+222 GFIGWIMTTIRENLITR
-235 FIVGRSRAQDS
+235 RSQLNTSLSKNKNNTHIDANLNS
-246 SNEGNVDPVDTDLE
+246 SSLHPSKYEVTSHQPHSGVFD
-260 TDSSRL
+260 R
-266 SDQGK
+266 
-271 GAGLSRPGAGTL
+271 
-283 DHKKIVELIFFSAL
+283 KKIIELVLFSVL

-303 LVGQCLGI
+303 LVGQCLRI

-326 IWMAT
+326 IWMVA
-331 IKRTVLF
+331 IKRVTLF
-338 KQKVKEEYVAVKLPN
+338 KQKVKDEYVAVKLPN
-353 VKGQLILFTA
+353 VKGQMILFTA

-377 EMAVTALLQVT
+377 EMAVTTLLQIT
-388 NEGVL
+388 NGGALE
-393 AVTILVMAL
+393 ATILVMIL

-414 VYTTVIGGSLSAA
+414 VYTTVIGGSLTAA
-427 QLGVSPVYLALL
+427 QLGVSPVYMTLL

-453 SANTIAVSQLVEHS
+453 SANSIAVSQLVERS

-483 TVILIALLWLGH
+483 TVILVAFLWLGH
-495 CLALC
+495 CASLL

>member
-1 MKQFLSQHNQTR
+1 MNKQTR
-13 DRLQALRSVLTFCFG
+13 DRLQAVRSVLTFCFG

-39 PLLALINTIM
+39 SLLALINTIT
-49 LVFAV
+49 LILAV

-60 TKGSTRMIAAILLF
+60 TKGSTRMIAAVLF
-74 VGAFLLIYAQAPLD
+74 IVGAFLLFYTQAPLD

-126 FERFGNSESR
+126 FDRFGNSKGR

-154 ASVPLTCEVARSSRF
+154 ASVPLTCEVARSSHF
-169 ADNAR
+169 AANAR
-174 VLATALSR
+174 ILATALSR

-204 GADWLSV
+204 GANWLSV
-211 LPFGLFFAIVA
+211 LPFGLLFAIIA
-222 GFIGWIMTTLRER
+222 GFIGWIMTTIRENLIARRSQLNTSLSKNKNDTHIDANLNSSSLRASKHEVASYQPHSGI
-235 FIVGRSRAQDS
+235 F
-246 SNEGNVDPVDTDLE
+246 
-260 TDSSRL
+260 
-266 SDQGK
+266 
-271 GAGLSRPGAGTL
+271 
-283 DHKKIVELIFFSAL
+283 DHKKIIELVLFSVL
-297 YIVAVM
+297 YIAAVM
-303 LVGQCLGI
+303 LVGQYLKI

-326 IWMAT
+326 IWMVA
-331 IKRTVLF
+331 IKRVTLF
-338 KQKVKEEYVAVKLPN
+338 KQKVKDEYVAVKLPN
-353 VKGQLILFTA
+353 VKGQMILFTA

-377 EMAVTALLQVT
+377 EMAVTALLQIT
-388 NEGVL
+388 NGGALE
-393 AVTILVMAL
+393 ATILVMVL

-414 VYTTVIGGSLSAA
+414 VYTTVIGGSLTAA
-427 QLGVSPVYLALL
+427 QLGVSPVYMALL

-453 SANTIAVSQLVEHS
+453 SANSIAVSQLVERS

-483 TVILIALLWLGH
+483 TVILVAFLWLGH
-495 CLALC
+495 CASLL

>member
-1 MKQFLSQHNQTR
+1 MNKQTR
-13 DRLQALRSVLTFCFG
+13 DRLQAVRSVLTFCFG

-39 PLLALINTIM
+39 SLLALINTIT
-49 LVFAV
+49 LILAV

-60 TKGSTRMIAAILLF
+60 TKGSTRMIAAVLF
-74 VGAFLLIYAQAPLD
+74 IVGAFLLFYTQAPLD

-126 FERFGNSESR
+126 FDRFGNSKSR
-136 FYGLVSVMTAFLG
+136 FYGLVSVITAFLG

-154 ASVPLTCEVARSSRF
+154 ASVPLTCEVARSSHF
-169 ADNAR
+169 ATNAR
-174 VLATALSR
+174 ILATALSR

-204 GADWLSV
+204 GANWLSV
-211 LPFGLFFAIVA
+211 LPFGLLFAIIA
-222 GFIGWIMTTLRER
+222 GFIGWIMTTIRENLIAR
-235 FIVGRSRAQDS
+235 RSQLNTSLSKNKNDTHIDANLNS
-246 SNEGNVDPVDTDLE
+246 SSLHPSKYEVTSHQPYSGVFD
-260 TDSSRL
+260 R
-266 SDQGK
+266 
-271 GAGLSRPGAGTL
+271 
-283 DHKKIVELIFFSAL
+283 KKIIELVLFSVL

-303 LVGQCLGI
+303 LVGQCLRI

-318 LMSILIPI
+318 LMSVLIPI
-326 IWMAT
+326 IWMVA
-331 IKRTVLF
+331 IKRVTLF
-338 KQKVKEEYVAVKLPN
+338 KQKVKDEYVAVKLPN
-353 VKGQLILFTA
+353 VKGQMILFTA

-377 EMAVTALLQVT
+377 EMAVTALLQIT
-388 NEGVL
+388 NGGALE
-393 AVTILVMAL
+393 ATILVMVL

-414 VYTTVIGGSLSAA
+414 VYTTVIGGSLTAV
-427 QLGVSPVYLALL
+427 QLGVSPVYMALL

-453 SANTIAVSQLVEHS
+453 SANSIAVSQLVERS

-483 TVILIALLWLGH
+483 TVILVAFLWLGH
-495 CLALC
+495 CASLL

>member
-1 MKQFLSQHNQTR
+1 MNKQTR
-13 DRLQALRSVLTFCFG
+13 DRLQAVRSVLTFCFG

-39 PLLALINTIM
+39 SLLALINTIT
-49 LVFAV
+49 LILAV

-60 TKGSTRMIAAILLF
+60 TKGSTRMIAAVLF
-74 VGAFLLIYAQAPLD
+74 IVGAFLLFYTQAPLD

-126 FERFGNSESR
+126 FDRFGNSKSR

-154 ASVPLTCEVARSSRF
+154 ASVPLTCEVARSSHF
-169 ADNAR
+169 ATNAR
-174 VLATALSR
+174 ILATALSR

-204 GADWLSV
+204 GANWLSV
-211 LPFGLFFAIVA
+211 LPFGLLFAIIA
-222 GFIGWIMTTLRER
+222 GFIGWIMTTIRENLIAR
-235 FIVGRSRAQDS
+235 RSQLNTSLSKNKNDTHIDANLNS
-246 SNEGNVDPVDTDLE
+246 SSLHPSKYKVTSHQPHSGVFD
-260 TDSSRL
+260 R
-266 SDQGK
+266 
-271 GAGLSRPGAGTL
+271 
-283 DHKKIVELIFFSAL
+283 KKIIELVLFSVL

-303 LVGQCLGI
+303 LVGQCLRI

-326 IWMAT
+326 IWMVA
-331 IKRTVLF
+331 IKRVTLF
-338 KQKVKEEYVAVKLPN
+338 KQKVKDEYVAVKLPN
-353 VKGQLILFTA
+353 VKGQMILFTA

-377 EMAVTALLQVT
+377 EMAVTTLLQIT
-388 NEGVL
+388 NGGALE
-393 AVTILVMAL
+393 ATILVMIL

-414 VYTTVIGGSLSAA
+414 VYTTVIGGSLTAA
-427 QLGVSPVYLALL
+427 QLGVSPVYMTLL

-453 SANTIAVSQLVEHS
+453 SANSIAVSQLVERS

-483 TVILIALLWLGH
+483 TVILVAFLWLGH
-495 CLALC
+495 CASLL

>member
-1 MKQFLSQHNQTR
+1 MNKQTR
-13 DRLQALRSVLTFCFG
+13 DRLQAVRSVLTFCFG

-39 PLLALINTIM
+39 SLLALINTIT
-49 LVFAV
+49 LILAV

-60 TKGSTRMIAAILLF
+60 TKGSTRMIAAVLF
-74 VGAFLLIYAQAPLD
+74 IVGAFLLFYTQVPLD

-126 FERFGNSESR
+126 FDRFGNSKSR

-154 ASVPLTCEVARSSRF
+154 ASVPLTCEVARSSHF
-169 ADNAR
+169 ATNAR
-174 VLATALSR
+174 ILATALSR

-204 GADWLSV
+204 GANWLSV
-211 LPFGLFFAIVA
+211 LPFGLLFAIIA
-222 GFIGWIMTTLRER
+222 GFIGWIMTTIRENLIAR
-235 FIVGRSRAQDS
+235 RSQLNTSLSKNKNDTHIDANLNS
-246 SNEGNVDPVDTDLE
+246 SSLHPSKYEVTSHQPHSGVFD
-260 TDSSRL
+260 R
-266 SDQGK
+266 
-271 GAGLSRPGAGTL
+271 
-283 DHKKIVELIFFSAL
+283 KKIIELVLFSVL

-303 LVGQCLGI
+303 LVGQCLRI

-326 IWMAT
+326 IWMVA
-331 IKRTVLF
+331 IKRVTLF
-338 KQKVKEEYVAVKLPN
+338 KQKVKDEYVAVKLPN
-353 VKGQLILFTA
+353 VKGQMILFTA

-377 EMAVTALLQVT
+377 EMAVTTLLQIT
-388 NEGVL
+388 NGGALE
-393 AVTILVMAL
+393 ATILVMIL

-414 VYTTVIGGSLSAA
+414 VYTTVIGGSLTAA
-427 QLGVSPVYLALL
+427 QLGVSPVYMALL

-453 SANTIAVSQLVEHS
+453 SANSIAVSQLVERS

-483 TVILIALLWLGH
+483 TVILVAFLWLGH
-495 CLALC
+495 CASLL

>member
-1 MKQFLSQHNQTR
+1 MNKQTR
-13 DRLQALRSVLTFCFG
+13 DRLQAVRSVLTFCFG

-39 PLLALINTIM
+39 SLLALINTIT
-49 LVFAV
+49 LILAV

-60 TKGSTRMIAAILLF
+60 TKGSTRMIAAVLF
-74 VGAFLLIYAQAPLD
+74 IVGAFLLFYTQAPLD
-88 VWEKALLENGY
+88 VWKKALLENGY

-126 FERFGNSESR
+126 FDRFGNSKSR

-154 ASVPLTCEVARSSRF
+154 ASVPLTCEVARSSHF
-169 ADNAR
+169 ATNAR
-174 VLATALSR
+174 ILATALSR

-204 GADWLSV
+204 GANWLSV
-211 LPFGLFFAIVA
+211 LPFGLLFAIIA
-222 GFIGWIMTTLRER
+222 GFIGWMMTTIRENLIAR
-235 FIVGRSRAQDS
+235 RSQLNTSLSKNKNDTHIDANLNS
-246 SNEGNVDPVDTDLE
+246 SSLHPSKYEVTSHQPHSGVFD
-260 TDSSRL
+260 R
-266 SDQGK
+266 
-271 GAGLSRPGAGTL
+271 
-283 DHKKIVELIFFSAL
+283 KKIIELVLFSVL

-303 LVGQCLGI
+303 LVGQCLRI

-326 IWMAT
+326 IWMVA
-331 IKRTVLF
+331 IKRVTLF
-338 KQKVKEEYVAVKLPN
+338 KQKVKDEYVAVKLPN
-353 VKGQLILFTA
+353 VKGQMILFTA

-377 EMAVTALLQVT
+377 EMAVTTLLQIT
-388 NEGVL
+388 NGGALE
-393 AVTILVMAL
+393 ATILVMIL

-414 VYTTVIGGSLSAA
+414 VYTTVIGGSLTAA
-427 QLGVSPVYLALL
+427 QLGVSPVYMALL

-453 SANTIAVSQLVEHS
+453 SANSIAVSQLVERS

-483 TVILIALLWLGH
+483 TVILVAFLWLGH
-495 CLALC
+495 CASLL